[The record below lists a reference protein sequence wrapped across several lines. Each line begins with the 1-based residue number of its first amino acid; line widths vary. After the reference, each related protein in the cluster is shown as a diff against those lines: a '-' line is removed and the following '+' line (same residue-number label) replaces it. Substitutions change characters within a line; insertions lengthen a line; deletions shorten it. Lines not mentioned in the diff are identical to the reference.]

1 VADESLQASRIG
13 RDNGFAGAEGQPAA
27 AAFPKGFI
35 EGFIEGFIK
44 RFIEVSRGFAVGCA
58 RE

>member
-1 VADESLQASRIG
+1 VADESLQAPRIG
-13 RDNGFAGAEGQPAA
+13 RDNGFAGAEGQPAE

-35 EGFIEGFIK
+35 KGFIK
-44 RFIEVSRGFAVGCA
+44 RFIEVSRGFDAACA

>member
-1 VADESLQASRIG
+1 VTDESLQASRIG
-13 RDNGFAGAEGQPAA
+13 RDNGFAGAEGQPAE

-35 EGFIEGFIK
+35 KGFIKRFIK
-44 RFIEVSRGFAVGCA
+44 RFIEVLRGFDAACA